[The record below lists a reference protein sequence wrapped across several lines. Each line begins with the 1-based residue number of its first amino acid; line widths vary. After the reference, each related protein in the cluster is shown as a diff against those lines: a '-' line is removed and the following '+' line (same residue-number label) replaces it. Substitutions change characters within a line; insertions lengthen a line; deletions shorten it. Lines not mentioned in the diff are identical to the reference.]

1 MGLAAFTPD
10 PHLITALIERW
21 RPETNTFHMYHGEV
35 SITLQDVAH
44 LTGLSVSGDAL
55 YVEYEKETNWA
66 AIVQEVLGKSPIGHM
81 KDGGRVLMRWL
92 HENFY
97 SCADVEDGPE
107 LRQYA
112 CAYMLSSIGAFL
124 MPDRS
129 SAYVHCQYLLAFRE
143 RRPFAWGATVLSWLY
158 RELGRVVFKIEGGP
172 TSTSAGDIGGWM
184 VLLQAWCL
192 ERFPSIARRML
203 ERGLR
208 RPQSRTPPLIARLVS
223 IILN

>member
-1 MGLAAFTPD
+1 ERTLHALSERSRIAPVRGTCSIHSRSASDHGADGAVETGNEHLPHVPQRGVNNSTGRCALDGLISFMRRAVRRVREED
-10 PHLITALIERW
+10 ELGS
-21 RPETNTFHMYHGEV
+21 YSSG
-35 SITLQDVAH
+35 
-44 LTGLSVSGDAL
+44 GLG
-55 YVEYEKETNWA
+55 
-66 AIVQEVLGKSPIGHM
+66 QSPVGHM

-92 HENFY
+92 HDNFY

-129 SAYVHCQYLLAFRE
+129 SAYVHCQYLL
-143 RRPFAWGATVLSWLY
+143 
-158 RELGRVVFKIEGGP
+158 IEGGP

-192 ERFPSIARRML
+192 ERFPSIARMMH